1 MKYTQLQLEALVLSG
16 DQYLRNA
23 MEKEALEA
31 YSTVF
36 VNIPWTC
43 KDERQALLQ
52 RVYKGLCALSV
63 SRDEGVCEDA
73 GQLISDYH
81 RYLHDSNS
89 L

>member
-1 MKYTQLQLEALVLSG
+1 MKYTELQLEALVLGG

-52 RVYKGLCALSV
+52 RAYKGLCALSV
-63 SRDEGVCEDA
+63 SHDEGVSEDA

-89 L
+89 V